1 MLDTMLKKLLFSLL
15 FGTSLYGVAQP
26 KAEFSASVQDV
37 GVLAWHEPGEA
48 RFTVTNRGTEPFK
61 ITDVVEDCGCT
72 TVQWTSEEIKPGY
85 ATTLVVRYD
94 AELLGHFNKGIAV
107 YTSINNRPTY
117 LNIKGNVVLEK
128 ETYEGDFPYAIG
140 DYALSTDNIEFD
152 DVNRGDRPEKTLY
165 IKNNGAKAG
174 RPLLM
179 HLPSYLRGRVVPEVI
194 PAGRTGRIVLTLN
207 SDALSNMGLTT
218 TSIYLGRYEGDR
230 VSANNEVNVTATLLP
245 SVTALG
251 NPSVAAPQADIS
263 TNLNLGSFGN
273 KSQLKGILTL
283 KNTGNAPLDI
293 KTLQV
298 YNPGIGVTLGKRTIA
313 SGKEAK
319 IKVVLSAAS
328 RKLRGTHRILLITND
343 PRQPKIIINVT
354 SGR

>member
-1 MLDTMLKKLLFSLL
+1 MLKQIILSLFLGASLH
-15 FGTSLYGVAQP
+15 TVAQP
-26 KAEFSASVQDV
+26 KAEFSATTQNV

-85 ATTLVVRYD
+85 ATTLIVRYD
-94 AELLGHFNKGIAV
+94 AELLGHFNKGVAV
-107 YTSINNRPTY
+107 YTSINNTPTY
-117 LNIKGNVVLEK
+117 LQIKGNVVLEK
-128 ETYEGDFPYAIG
+128 LTYEGDFPYRIG
-140 DYALSTDNIEFD
+140 NYALSTDNIEFD

-165 IKNNGAKAG
+165 IKNQDTKAG
-174 RPLLM
+174 RPLVM
-179 HLPSYLRGRVVPEVI
+179 HLPPYLRARVIPEVI

-230 VSANNEVNVTATLLP
+230 VSTTNELNVTATLLP
-245 SVTALG
+245 SITALSSPT
-251 NPSVAAPQADIS
+251 NAAPKAEIE
-263 TNLNLGSFGN
+263 TNLHLGSFGN
-273 KSQLKGILTL
+273 KSCLKGFLTL
-283 KNTGNAPLDI
+283 KNTGTAPLDI

-298 YNPGIGVTLGKRTIA
+298 YNPGIGVTLGKRTIEP
-313 SGKEAK
+313 GKEAK
-319 IKVVLSAAS
+319 IKVTLSAAS

-343 PRQPKIIINVT
+343 PRQPKIVIQVT
-354 SGR
+354 SEK